1 MSFDRPGPDNDRKTV
16 TDTELNDAL
25 ESGALEKGTLDFDK
39 VDHDDGERSPGPVPN
54 EQRRPPRTEDVTSG
68 SEGRPVE
75 PPD

>member
-1 MSFDRPGPDNDRKTV
+1 MSFDRPSPDDARKTV

-25 ESGALEKGTLDFDK
+25 ENDELEKGGLDFDA
-39 VDHDDGERSPGPVPN
+39 VEHDDGRRSPGPQPN
-54 EQRRPPRTEDVTSG
+54 TPRRPPGDEDVTSG